1 MEAKEKEDK
10 KAYISGQVM
19 LCALMIL
26 NAVHSAYVINY
37 TPKIGAFHITLCT
50 VFGII
55 LIIYSIWAVVK
66 CISMLIK
73 KEGKNGFI
81 IVLLILTVFLAV
93 MGVPSVIPYGID
105 FLGESKT
112 VTTDEYLV
120 VRDYLYF
127 RDDDGN
133 DVALLIPEDMAKEF
147 RSKENYEYDP
157 EKNLLKYHD
166 KITVTYYPNSKV
178 LIQ

>member
-1 MEAKEKEDK
+1 MESKEKEDK
-10 KAYISGQVM
+10 KTYISEQVM
-19 LCALMIL
+19 IFALMIL

-37 TPKIGAFHITLCT
+37 TPKTGAFHIILCT
-50 VFGII
+50 VFGVI
-55 LIIYSIWAVVK
+55 LIVYSIWAVVK
-66 CISMLIK
+66 CISMLIN
-73 KEGKNGFI
+73 KEGRKGFVI
-81 IVLLILTVFLAV
+81 ALLILTVLLAA
-93 MGVPSVIPYGID
+93 MGVTSVIPYGID

-120 VRDYLYF
+120 VRDHLYF
-127 RDDDGN
+127 RDNDGN
-133 DVALLIPEDMAKEF
+133 DVTLVIPEDMANEF

-166 KITVTYYPNSKV
+166 DITVTYYPNSKV

>member
-1 MEAKEKEDK
+1 MEPQEKEDK
-10 KAYISGQVM
+10 KTYISGQVM
-19 LCALMIL
+19 VCALLIL
-26 NAVHSAYVINY
+26 NAVHSAYVVNY

-55 LIIYSIWAVVK
+55 LIIYSIWAIAK

-73 KEGKNGFI
+73 KEGRKGVI
-81 IVLLILTVFLAV
+81 IILLILTVLLAV
-93 MGVPSVIPYGID
+93 MGVSSVIPYGID

-120 VRDYLYF
+120 VKDHLYF
-127 RDDDGN
+127 RDNDGN
-133 DVALLIPEDMAKEF
+133 DVTLVIPEDMAREF
-147 RSKENYEYDP
+147 RSKENYEYDQ
-157 EKNLLKYHD
+157 EKNLLKYYD
-166 KITVTYYPNSKV
+166 EITVTYYPNSKV